1 MWPHNALVGKPETSL
16 VVERQGT
23 LERPNSLRRQGTLE
37 RPNSLRGRDSRS
49 WCPSVQA
56 EVKYWAVCIRY
67 LQFDYGRPRKMGT
80 DEPVC

>member
-16 VVERQGT
+16 VVERQG
-23 LERPNSLRRQGTLE
+23 SLE